1 MKLKHL
7 LLPLLAGVFITTA
20 QASVVVTQITTSGN
34 SPAATLT
41 EINNTF
47 PQFPD
52 TAVHMGAWQ
61 SSLGDFDALAK
72 ECIADHI
79 TLTFLDGNTKAR
91 FEQTG
96 GDFVLYAITAKGGSG
111 NSQLKNTYVNTSD
124 GTTSGSVL
132 AFPSFYEFIESTNNP
147 RSGNITEFSD
157 IYFFGAK
164 LSAVPEPATVISLMT
179 LAFIGLVAFRR
190 RRSRS
195 DN

>member
-1 MKLKHL
+1 MKLKYL
-7 LLPLLAGVFITTA
+7 SLPLLASVFVATA
-20 QASVVVTQITTSGN
+20 QATVVVTQITTSGN
-34 SPAATLT
+34 SPAAALT
-41 EINNTF
+41 EIQNTF

-61 SSLGDFDALAK
+61 SSLGDFDTLAK
-72 ECIADHI
+72 ACIADHI
-79 TLTFLDGNTKAR
+79 TLTFLDDNKKAR

-124 GTTSGSVL
+124 GTTAGSVL
-132 AFPSFYEFIESTNNP
+132 AFPSFYEFIESTTNP
-147 RSGNITEFSD
+147 QSGNLTAFSD

-179 LAFIGLVAFRR
+179 IAFIGFVAFRR
-190 RRSRS
+190 RRSRN